1 MLPVLAEEPRSCT
14 KEKEIT
20 SPKLT
25 TQGGGRDSQ
34 PEPDEGCA
42 EGATAEQATT
52 VGSDGLEIG
61 ATGAGPSLPLG
72 PVQPKQVS

>member
-34 PEPDEGCA
+34 LEPDEGCA

-72 PVQPKQVS
+72 PVQPEQVS